1 MFFSFFLIYSMY
13 INKIQVIHEL
23 EDLFSNHFKSA
34 DLIKSVNVAC
44 KKYIFTMFIW
54 KHGVITSV
62 NFYFRSPIL
71 GIFFRHLNL
80 KCLKLAVPANF
91 VPHTTISLVHVV
103 RSDVKKWPFPLKKK
117 IKLSTLFTIK
127 VKIKC
132 YCGFHRK
139 LSSNTLSAVHLL
151 NISFVKGWI
160 LPYWNFLLLITV
172 SPKLAQAATVCNN
185 TLPLLMTAWTV
196 M

>member
-1 MFFSFFLIYSMY
+1 
-13 INKIQVIHEL
+13 
-23 EDLFSNHFKSA
+23 
-34 DLIKSVNVAC
+34 
-44 KKYIFTMFIW
+44 MFIW

-80 KCLKLAVPANF
+80 KCLKLAVSANF
-91 VPHTTISLVHVV
+91 VPHEPISLVHVV
-103 RSDVKKWPFPLKKK
+103 RSDVKKWPFPLKH

-139 LSSNTLSAVHLL
+139 LSSNILSAVL
-151 NISFVKGWI
+151 NT
-160 LPYWNFLLLITV
+160 WNFLLLITV
-172 SPKLAQAATVCNN
+172 SPKLAQVATVCNN
-185 TLPLLMTAWTV
+185 TLPLLMIAWTV